1 MCVGNVLHFIVER
14 SVLPGYVSL
23 FLFLYEVGLMN
34 NTFLIS
40 EMLKFHFGSKIF
52 CSDGDGGVLA
62 QVLFDPVTRSLAHIG
77 VKQGRLF
84 GKNVYLPF
92 DSLLSATGEGI
103 TLRVKRS
110 DLDTATSQV
119 PGYATLTSKSVVEN
133 TKSAAKGS
141 LLLVAVHPTTGE
153 LAYIVAHDL
162 RSGEDTLLQET
173 YITKLE
179 TGRIIVSIDEGGL
192 RALPSYRP
200 DRVLQQEVEAALFDF
215 TPLHIDLKAIT
226 ARVIDSVLYLDGNI
240 SSTLRSD
247 VMLDRVSGVEGLA
260 GIKNRVLA
268 GDTLAADLA
277 LALGQDAQTRDL
289 PIGVYP
295 RLGVVRLSGAVH
307 NGQQKTA
314 VGEIAKNFPGV
325 RSVTNDLVVDPN
337 ATLLNVM
344 SAPEGGESKDVIPGK
359 YVRHTQ

>member
-1 MCVGNVLHFIVER
+1 
-14 SVLPGYVSL
+14 
-23 FLFLYEVGLMN
+23 MN
-34 NTFLIS
+34 KTMLIS
-40 EMLKFHFGSKIF
+40 EMLKFHFGNKIF
-52 CSDGDGGVLA
+52 CSDGDGGLLS
-62 QVLFDPVTRSLAHIG
+62 QVLFDPATHSMAYIG

-92 DSLLSATGEGI
+92 DSVLSATAEGI
-103 TLRVKRS
+103 TLRVTRS
-110 DLDTATSQV
+110 DVFTATSKM
-119 PGYATLTSKSVVEN
+119 PGYKILDNKSIVEN

-141 LLLVAVHPTTGE
+141 LLLVAVHPTIGE
-153 LAYIVAHDL
+153 LANIVAHDL
-162 RSGEDTLLQET
+162 RFGHDTLLQET
-173 YITKLE
+173 YITDLE
-179 TGRIIVSIDEGGL
+179 TGRIMVSIDEGEL
-192 RALPSYRP
+192 RSLPSYRP
-200 DRVLQQEVEAALFDF
+200 DRVLQQEVEAVLFDF

-240 SSTLRSD
+240 SSALRSD
-247 VMLDRVSGVEGLA
+247 VMLDRVSGVEGLVE
-260 GIKNRVLA
+260 IKNRVVA
-268 GDTLAADLA
+268 DDTLAADLA

-307 NGQQKTA
+307 NGQQKA
-314 VGEIAKNFPGV
+314 AAGEIAKNFPGV

>member
-1 MCVGNVLHFIVER
+1 
-14 SVLPGYVSL
+14 
-23 FLFLYEVGLMN
+23 MN
-34 NTFLIS
+34 KTILIS
-40 EMLKFHFGSKIF
+40 EMLRFHFGSKIF
-52 CSDGDGGVLA
+52 CSDGEDGVLA
-62 QVLFDPVTRSLAHIG
+62 QVLFDPVTRSMAHIG

-92 DSLLSATGEGI
+92 DSVLLATGEGI

-110 DLDTATSQV
+110 DVYAATSQV
-119 PGYATLTSKSVVEN
+119 PGYATLTRKSVVEN
-133 TKSAAKGS
+133 TISAAKGS
-141 LLLVAVHPTTGE
+141 LMLVAVHPTSGE
-153 LAYIVAHDL
+153 LVYIVAHEL
-162 RSGEDTLLQET
+162 
-173 YITKLE
+173 
-179 TGRIIVSIDEGGL
+179 
-192 RALPSYRP
+192 
-200 DRVLQQEVEAALFDF
+200 RVLQQEVESALFDF

-226 ARVIDSVLYLDGNI
+226 VRVIDSVLYLDGNV
-240 SSTLRSD
+240 SSALRSD
-247 VMLDRVSGVEGLA
+247 IVLDRVSGVKGLA
-260 GIKNRVLA
+260 EIKNRVVA
-268 GDTLAADLA
+268 DDTLAADLA

-314 VGEIAKNFPGV
+314 AGEIAENFPGV

-344 SAPEGGESKDVIPGK
+344 SAPEGGETKDVVPGK

>member
-1 MCVGNVLHFIVER
+1 
-14 SVLPGYVSL
+14 
-23 FLFLYEVGLMN
+23 MN
-34 NTFLIS
+34 KTMLIS

-52 CSDGDGGVLA
+52 CSDGDGGVLS
-62 QVLFDPVTRSLAHIG
+62 QVLFDPATHSMAYIG

-92 DSLLSATGEGI
+92 DTVLSATGEGI
-103 TLRVKRS
+103 SLRVKRS
-110 DLDTATSQV
+110 DVYTATSQV
-119 PGYATLTSKSVVEN
+119 PGYTTLTSKSVVEN

-141 LLLVAVHPTTGE
+141 LLLLAVYPTTGE
-153 LAYIVAHDL
+153 LAYIVSHEL
-162 RSGEDTLLQET
+162 RPGRDTLLLET
-173 YITKLE
+173 YITILA
-179 TGRIIVSIDEGGL
+179 TGQVMVSIDEEKL

-200 DRVLQQEVEAALFDF
+200 DGVLQQEVEATLFDF

-240 SSTLRSD
+240 SSALRSD
-247 VMLDRVSGVEGLA
+247 IMLDRVSGVEGLA
-260 GIKNRVLA
+260 EIKNRVVA
-268 GDTLAADLA
+268 DDTLAADLA
-277 LALGQDAQTRDL
+277 LALGQDAQTREL

-314 VGEIAKNFPGV
+314 AGEIAKNFPGV

-344 SAPEGGESKDVIPGK
+344 SAPEGGETKDVIPGK

>member
-1 MCVGNVLHFIVER
+1 
-14 SVLPGYVSL
+14 
-23 FLFLYEVGLMN
+23 MN
-34 NTFLIS
+34 KTMLIS
-40 EMLKFHFGSKIF
+40 EMLKFHFGNKIF

-62 QVLFDPVTRSLAHIG
+62 QVLFDPATHSMVYIG

-92 DSLLSATGEGI
+92 DSVISATGEGI
-103 TLRVKRS
+103 FLRVKRS
-110 DLDTATSQV
+110 EVDTATSQV
-119 PGYATLTSKSVVEN
+119 PGYAILTSKSVVEN
-133 TKSAAKGS
+133 IKSAATGT
-141 LLLVAVHPTTGE
+141 LLLVAVYPTTGE

-162 RSGEDTLLQET
+162 RSGQDTLLQET
-173 YITKLE
+173 YITKIE
-179 TGRIIVSIDEGGL
+179 TGRIIVSIDEGRL

-200 DRVLQQEVEAALFDF
+200 DRVLQQEVEATLFDF

-240 SSTLRSD
+240 SSALRSD
-247 VMLDRVSGVEGLA
+247 VMLDRVTGVKGLA
-260 GIKNRVLA
+260 EIKNRVIA
-268 GDTLAADLA
+268 DDTLAADLA

-307 NGQQKTA
+307 NGQQKA
-314 VGEIAKNFPGV
+314 AAGEIAKNFPGV

-344 SAPEGGESKDVIPGK
+344 SAPEGGESKDAIPGK

>member
-1 MCVGNVLHFIVER
+1 
-14 SVLPGYVSL
+14 
-23 FLFLYEVGLMN
+23 MN
-34 NTFLIS
+34 KTMLIS
-40 EMLKFHFGSKIF
+40 EMLKFHFGNKIF
-52 CSDGDGGVLA
+52 CSDGDGGVLT
-62 QVLFDPVTRSLAHIG
+62 QVLFDPATQSMAYIG

-92 DSLLSATGEGI
+92 DSVLSATGEGI

-110 DLDTATSQV
+110 DVDTATSQV
-119 PGYATLTSKSVVEN
+119 PEYATLTNKSTVEN

-141 LLLVAVHPTTGE
+141 LLMVAVHPTTGE

-162 RSGEDTLLQET
+162 RSGQDTLLQET

-179 TGRIIVSIDEGGL
+179 TGRIIVSIDEGRL
-192 RALPSYRP
+192 RALPSYRS

-226 ARVIDSVLYLDGNI
+226 ARVSDSVLYLDGNI
-240 SSTLRSD
+240 SSALRSD

-260 GIKNRVLA
+260 EIKNRVIA
-268 GDTLAADLA
+268 DDSLAADLA
-277 LALGQDAQTRDL
+277 LALGQDVQTRDL

-307 NGQQKTA
+307 NGQQKA
-314 VGEIAKNFPGV
+314 AAGEIAKNFPGV

>member
-1 MCVGNVLHFIVER
+1 
-14 SVLPGYVSL
+14 
-23 FLFLYEVGLMN
+23 MN
-34 NTFLIS
+34 KTMLIS
-40 EMLKFHFGSKIF
+40 EMLKFHFGNKIF

-62 QVLFDPVTRSLAHIG
+62 QVLFDPATRSMAYIG

-162 RSGEDTLLQET
+162 RSGQDTLLQET

-226 ARVIDSVLYLDGNI
+226 ARVIDSVLYLNGNI

-260 GIKNRVLA
+260 EIKNRVIA
-268 GDTLAADLA
+268 DDTLAADLA

-307 NGQQKTA
+307 NGQQKA
-314 VGEIAKNFPGV
+314 AAGEIAENFPGV

>member
-1 MCVGNVLHFIVER
+1 
-14 SVLPGYVSL
+14 
-23 FLFLYEVGLMN
+23 MN
-34 NTFLIS
+34 KTMLIS
-40 EMLKFHFGSKIF
+40 EMLKFHFGNKIF

-62 QVLFDPVTRSLAHIG
+62 KVLFDPATHSMAYIG

-162 RSGEDTLLQET
+162 RSGQDTLLQET

-260 GIKNRVLA
+260 EIKNRVIA
-268 GDTLAADLA
+268 DDTLAADLA

-289 PIGVYP
+289 PIGVYQ
-295 RLGVVRLSGAVH
+295 RLGVVRLSGTVH
-307 NGQQKTA
+307 NGRQK
-314 VGEIAKNFPGV
+314 
-325 RSVTNDLVVDPN
+325 
-337 ATLLNVM
+337 
-344 SAPEGGESKDVIPGK
+344 
-359 YVRHTQ
+359 H

>member
-1 MCVGNVLHFIVER
+1 M
-14 SVLPGYVSL
+14 
-23 FLFLYEVGLMN
+23 
-34 NTFLIS
+34 LIS
-40 EMLKFHFGSKIF
+40 EMLKFHFGNKIF

-62 QVLFDPVTRSLAHIG
+62 QVLFDPATHSMAYIG

-162 RSGEDTLLQET
+162 RSGQDTLLQET

-260 GIKNRVLA
+260 EIKNRVIA
-268 GDTLAADLA
+268 DDTLAADLA

-314 VGEIAKNFPGV
+314 AGKIAKNFPGV

>member
-1 MCVGNVLHFIVER
+1 
-14 SVLPGYVSL
+14 
-23 FLFLYEVGLMN
+23 MN
-34 NTFLIS
+34 KTMLIS
-40 EMLKFHFGSKIF
+40 EMLKFHFGNKIF

-62 QVLFDPVTRSLAHIG
+62 QVLFDPATHSMAYIG

-92 DSLLSATGEGI
+92 DSLVSATGEGI

-110 DLDTATSQV
+110 DLDTTTSQV

-162 RSGEDTLLQET
+162 RSGQDTLLQET

-260 GIKNRVLA
+260 EIKNRVIA
-268 GDTLAADLA
+268 DDTLAADLA

-314 VGEIAKNFPGV
+314 AGKIAKNFPGV